1 LGLKKDDLIKTTKGN
16 VGIIISTNKDNIKM
30 LDTTNVIQIVG
41 NMDYESKINTHN
53 LVAKNKSGDQIKNQ
67 TIVRIKKGIHEVIT
81 ILFRENVVKLSMS
94 TEIISSFS
102 IQNLTKQED

>member
-1 LGLKKDDLIKTTKGN
+1 
-16 VGIIISTNKDNIKM
+16 M